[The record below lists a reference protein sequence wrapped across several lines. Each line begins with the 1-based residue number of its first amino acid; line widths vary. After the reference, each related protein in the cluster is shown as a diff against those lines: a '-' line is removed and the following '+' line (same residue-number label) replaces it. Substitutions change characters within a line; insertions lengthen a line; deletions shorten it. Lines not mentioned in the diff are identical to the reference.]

1 MKKLIVTL
9 ILFCSTYLGVNA
21 QSSVKDSVIKC
32 VLVSPSF
39 SLQLPGG
46 DMADRFGTNSTV
58 GISVGI
64 KSTKNWVF
72 SLEGNFIFG
81 SKIKETSIF
90 SNLTVDGGYII
101 GSDGLYAD
109 IRAYERGYTVFA
121 NVAKIIPYKGPN
133 PNCGIYLQAGAGFL
147 QHKIRIEDKKNAVPA
162 LQGDYLQGYDR
173 LTNGIAIRQFI
184 GYAYLG
190 NKRLVNFFG
199 GFEFIEGFTSG
210 KRNFN
215 YSTGLSDTG
224 KRFDLMMGIKL
235 GWIMPF
241 YKQAPEKFYTY

>member
-1 MKKLIVTL
+1 MKKPILTL
-9 ILFCSTYLGVNA
+9 ILFCSSFLEVNA
-21 QSSVKDSVIKC
+21 QSSVKDSIIKC
-32 VLVSPSF
+32 ILVSPSF
-39 SLQLPGG
+39 SLQVPGG
-46 DMADRFGTNSTV
+46 DMANRFGTNSTV
-58 GISVGI
+58 GVSVGL
-64 KSTKNWVF
+64 KNKKNWTF

-81 SKIKETSIF
+81 TQIKETSIF
-90 SNLTVDGGYII
+90 SNLTVDGGFIV

-109 IRAYERGYTVFA
+109 IRAFQRGYTVFA
-121 NVAKIIPYKGPN
+121 NVGKIIPYKGPN
-133 PNCGIYLQAGAGFL
+133 PNCGILLQAGVGFL

-162 LQGDYLQGYDR
+162 LQGEYLQGYDR
-173 LTNGIAIRQFI
+173 LTNGIALRQFI

-199 GFEFIEGFTSG
+199 GLEFVEGFTEG

-215 YSTGLSDTG
+215 FSTGLSDTG
-224 KRFDLMMGIKL
+224 NRFDFMMGVKL

>member
-1 MKKLIVTL
+1 MKKLILTL
-9 ILFCSTYLGVNA
+9 ILFSATLLGVNA
-21 QSSVKDSVIKC
+21 QSSVKDSIIKC

-39 SLQLPGG
+39 SLQFPGG

-58 GISVGI
+58 GVSVAI
-64 KSTKNWVF
+64 KNKKNWTF

-81 SKIKETSIF
+81 SQIKEASIF
-90 SNLTVDGGYII
+90 SNLTVDGGFIV

-109 IRAYERGYTVFA
+109 IRAFQRGYTVFG
-121 NVAKIIPYKGPN
+121 NVGKIIPYKGPN
-133 PNCGIYLQAGAGFL
+133 PNCGIYVQAGVGFL
-147 QHKIRIEDKKNAVPA
+147 QHKIRIEDKKNAVPS

-173 LTNGIAIRQFI
+173 LTNGLALRQFI

-199 GFEFIEGFTSG
+199 GIEFVEGFTQG
-210 KRNFN
+210 RRNFN

-224 KRFDLMMGIKL
+224 KRFDFLMGVKL

-241 YKQAPEKFYTY
+241 YKQAPDKFYTY

>member
-1 MKKLIVTL
+1 M
-9 ILFCSTYLGVNA
+9 ILTCFPFFGVYS
-21 QSSVKDSVIKC
+21 QSSVKDSIIKC
-32 VLVSPSF
+32 VLIAPSF
-39 SLQLPGG
+39 SFQIPGG
-46 DMADRFGTNSTV
+46 DLANRFGTNSGL

-64 KSTKNWVF
+64 KNKKNWTF
-72 SLEGNFIFG
+72 SLDGNFIFG
-81 SKIKETSIF
+81 TQIKETSIF

-109 IRAYERGYTVFA
+109 VRAYERGYTVFA
-121 NVAKIIPYKGPN
+121 AVGKIIPYKGPN
-133 PNCGIYLQAGAGFL
+133 PNCGIFLQGGIGFM
-147 QHKIRIEDKKNAVPA
+147 QHKIRIEDKKNSVPA

-173 LTNGIAIRQFI
+173 LTNGLALRQFV

-199 GFEFIEGFTSG
+199 GFEFIEGFTQG

-215 YSTGLSDTG
+215 YNTGLSETG
-224 KRFDLMMGIKL
+224 NRFDLLMGIKL

>member
-1 MKKLIVTL
+1 MKKPILTL
-9 ILFCSTYLGVNA
+9 ILFCSSFLGVNA
-21 QSSVKDSVIKC
+21 QSSVKDSIIKC
-32 VLVSPSF
+32 ILVSPSF
-39 SLQLPGG
+39 SLQVPGG
-46 DMADRFGTNSTV
+46 DMANRFGTNSTV
-58 GISVGI
+58 GVSVGL
-64 KSTKNWVF
+64 KNKKNWTF

-81 SKIKETSIF
+81 TQIKETSIF
-90 SNLTVDGGYII
+90 SNLTVDGGFIV

-121 NVAKIIPYKGPN
+121 NLGKIIPYKGPN
-133 PNCGIYLQAGAGFL
+133 LNSGILLQAGFGFL

-162 LQGDYLQGYDR
+162 LQDNYLQGYDR
-173 LTNGIAIRQFI
+173 LTNGIALRQFI

-199 GFEFIEGFTSG
+199 GLEFVEGFTEG

-215 YSTGLSDTG
+215 FSTGLSDTG
-224 KRFDLMMGIKL
+224 NRFDFMMGVKL

>member
-1 MKKLIVTL
+1 
-9 ILFCSTYLGVNA
+9 
-21 QSSVKDSVIKC
+21 
-32 VLVSPSF
+32 VSPSF
-39 SLQLPGG
+39 SIQIPGG
-46 DMADRFGTNSTV
+46 DMANRFGTNSTV
-58 GISVGI
+58 GISVGL
-64 KSTKNWVF
+64 KNKKNWTF

-81 SKIKETSIF
+81 TQIKETSIF

-109 IRAYERGYTVFA
+109 IRAYERGYTVFT
-121 NVAKIIPYKGPN
+121 NVGKIIPYKGPN

-147 QHKIRIEDKKNAVPA
+147 QHKIRIEDKKNSVPA

-173 LTNGIAIRQFI
+173 LTNGIALRQFI

-199 GFEFIEGFTSG
+199 GLEFVEGFTQG

-224 KRFDLMMGIKL
+224 SRFDLLMGIKL